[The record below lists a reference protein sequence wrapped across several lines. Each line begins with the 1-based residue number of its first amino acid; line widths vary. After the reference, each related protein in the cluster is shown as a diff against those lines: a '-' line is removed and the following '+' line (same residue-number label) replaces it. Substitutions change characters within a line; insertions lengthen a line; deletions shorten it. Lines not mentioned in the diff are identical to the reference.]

1 MNKNRYRISEIISDL
16 LFFTAGGAVY
26 AAAVL
31 VFLSSNKI
39 SPGGVT
45 GIASVLNYLSGFP
58 IGTAVFLLNLPLL
71 LLGFFKLGGI
81 FIVKT
86 TVGTFIMSVA
96 LDIGEAVFPYFKL
109 DIMLS
114 AIFGGLLMGL
124 GQSLF
129 MLRGATTGGSDIVA
143 VLINRKIPHMTV
155 GRLILLTDA
164 AVVALAA
171 VVYKNLESA
180 LYSVVALYAATK
192 IIDIVIYGADRG
204 KIVYAIT
211 GKSDKMSGEIMSLV
225 GRGITAIDA
234 TGAYTGAKKKMLM
247 CTVRPNE
254 VSAVCKIIREND
266 GEAFTV
272 IADAGE
278 ILGEGFKRRG

>member
-164 AVVALAA
+164 AVVVLAA
-171 VVYKNLESA
+171 VVYKNFESA

-211 GKSDKMSGEIMSLV
+211 GKPDKMSGEIMSLV
-225 GRGITAIDA
+225 GRGITVIDA

-254 VSAVCKIIREND
+254 VSAVCKIIRRND

-278 ILGEGFKRRG
+278 ILGEGFKRRY

>member
-86 TVGTFIMSVA
+86 TVGTFIMSAA
-96 LDIGEAVFPYFKL
+96 LDIGEAFFPYFKL

-164 AVVALAA
+164 AVVVLAA
-171 VVYKNLESA
+171 VVYKNFESA

-211 GKSDKMSGEIMSLV
+211 GKPDKMSGEIMSLV

-278 ILGEGFKRRG
+278 ILGEGFKRRY

>member
-1 MNKNRYRISEIISDL
+1 MNKNRYRVTEIISDL
-16 LFFTAGGAVY
+16 LSFTAGGVIY

-31 VFLSSNKI
+31 VFLSPNKI

-45 GIASVLNYLSGFP
+45 GIATVLNYLTGFP
-58 IGTAVFLLNLPLL
+58 IGTAVFLLNIPLL
-71 LLGFFKLGGI
+71 LLGYFKLGGI

-86 TVGTFIMSVA
+86 TVGTFVMSAV
-96 LDIGEAVFPYFKL
+96 LDVGELFLPSFKL

-124 GQSLF
+124 GQSFF

-143 VLINRKIPHMTV
+143 VLINRKFPHLTV
-155 GRLILLTDA
+155 GRLILFTDA
-164 AVVALAA
+164 AVVALSAA
-171 VVYKNLESA
+171 VYKNLESA
-180 LYSVVALYAATK
+180 LYSVVAIYASTK
-192 IIDIVIYGADRG
+192 IIDIIIYGADRG

-211 GKSDKMSGEIMSLV
+211 DKPDKISEKIMSLV
-225 GRGITAIDA
+225 GRGITEIDA
-234 TGAYTGAKKKMLM
+234 IGAYTGNKKKMLM
-247 CTVRPNE
+247 CAVRPNE
-254 VSAVCKIIREND
+254 VSAVCRIIKEND

-278 ILGEGFKRRG
+278 VLGEGFKKRS

>member
-109 DIMLS
+109 NIMLS

-164 AVVALAA
+164 AVVVLAA
-171 VVYKNLESA
+171 VVYKNFESA

-211 GKSDKMSGEIMSLV
+211 GKPDKMSGEIMSLV
-225 GRGITAIDA
+225 GRGITVIDA

-254 VSAVCKIIREND
+254 VSAVCKIIRGND
-266 GEAFTV
+266 DEAFTV

-278 ILGEGFKRRG
+278 ILGEGFKRRY

>member
-58 IGTAVFLLNLPLL
+58 TGTAVFLLNLPLL
-71 LLGFFKLGGI
+71 LLGFFKFGGI

-171 VVYKNLESA
+171 VVYKNFESA

-211 GKSDKMSGEIMSLV
+211 GKPDKMSGDIMALV

-266 GEAFTV
+266 SEAFTV

-278 ILGEGFKRRG
+278 ILGEGFKRRY

>member
-1 MNKNRYRISEIISDL
+1 MNKNRYRVTEIISDL
-16 LFFTAGGAVY
+16 LFFTAGGVIY

-31 VFLSSNKI
+31 VFLSANKI

-45 GIASVLNYLSGFP
+45 GIASVLNFLTGFP
-58 IGTAVFLLNLPLL
+58 IGTAVFLLNVPLL

-86 TVGTFIMSVA
+86 TIGTFIMSAA
-96 LDIGEAVFPYFKL
+96 LDIGGAVFPYFKL

-143 VLINRKIPHMTV
+143 VLINRKFPHMTV
-155 GRLILLTDA
+155 GRLILLADA
-164 AVVALAA
+164 AVVALSAA
-171 VVYKNLESA
+171 VYKNLESG
-180 LYSVVALYAATK
+180 LYSVVTLYAASK

-211 GKSDKMSGEIMSLV
+211 GKPNKMSGEIMSLV
-225 GRGITAIDA
+225 GRGITVIDA
-234 TGAYTGAKKKMLM
+234 KGAYTGAEKKMLM

-266 GEAFTV
+266 SEAFTV
-272 IADAGE
+272 ISDAGE
-278 ILGEGFKRRG
+278 VLGEGFKKKS

>member
-164 AVVALAA
+164 AVVVLAA
-171 VVYKNLESA
+171 VVYKNFESA

-211 GKSDKMSGEIMSLV
+211 GKPDKMSGEIMSLV
-225 GRGITAIDA
+225 GRGITVIDA
-234 TGAYTGAKKKMLM
+234 TGAYPGAKKQMLM

-254 VSAVCKIIREND
+254 VSPVCKIIRGND

-278 ILGEGFKRRG
+278 ILGEGFKRRY

>member
-16 LFFTAGGAVY
+16 LFFTARGAVY

-45 GIASVLNYLSGFP
+45 GISSVLNYLSGFP

-86 TVGTFIMSVA
+86 TVGTFIMSAA

-164 AVVALAA
+164 AVVVLAA
-171 VVYKNLESA
+171 VVYKNFESA

-211 GKSDKMSGEIMSLV
+211 GKPDKMSGEIMSLV
-225 GRGITAIDA
+225 GRGITVIDA

-254 VSAVCKIIREND
+254 VSAVCKIIRGND

-278 ILGEGFKRRG
+278 ILGEGFKRRY

>member
-211 GKSDKMSGEIMSLV
+211 GKPDKMSGEIMSLV

>member
-192 IIDIVIYGADRG
+192 VIDIVIYGADRG

-211 GKSDKMSGEIMSLV
+211 GKPDKMSGEIMSLV

>member
-164 AVVALAA
+164 AVVVLAA
-171 VVYKNLESA
+171 VVYKNFESA

-211 GKSDKMSGEIMSLV
+211 GKPDKMSGEIMSLV

-266 GEAFTV
+266 REAFTV

-278 ILGEGFKRRG
+278 ILGEGFKRRY

>member
-164 AVVALAA
+164 AVVVLAA
-171 VVYKNLESA
+171 VVYKNFESA

-211 GKSDKMSGEIMSLV
+211 GKPDKMSGEIMSLV
-225 GRGITAIDA
+225 GRGITVIDA
-234 TGAYTGAKKKMLM
+234 TGAYTGTKKKMLM

-254 VSAVCKIIREND
+254 VSAVCKIIRGND
-266 GEAFTV
+266 DEAFTV

-278 ILGEGFKRRG
+278 ILGEGFKRRY

>member
-86 TVGTFIMSVA
+86 TVGTFIMSAA
-96 LDIGEAVFPYFKL
+96 LDIGEAFFPYFKL

-164 AVVALAA
+164 AVVVLAA
-171 VVYKNLESA
+171 VVYKNFESA

-211 GKSDKMSGEIMSLV
+211 GKPDKMSGEIMSLV

-278 ILGEGFKRRG
+278 ILGEGFKRRH

>member
-192 IIDIVIYGADRG
+192 VIDIVIYGADRG

-211 GKSDKMSGEIMSLV
+211 GKPDKMSGEIMSLV

-266 GEAFTV
+266 GESFTV